1 MYRDFFEKLCK
12 SVGENPHREG
22 LKNTPQ
28 RLEQSLGE
36 LLSGYHKEA
45 KEVFHTTFCEI
56 PYNEM
61 IVIKNVEFYS
71 MCEHH
76 LLPFFGSITI
86 GYIPQE
92 KIAGISDFAKLIE
105 MYARRL
111 QTQENLTF
119 EIIETLMR
127 ELSPKGAMLVCEA
140 THLCMAMRG
149 VEKKSS
155 TLLTSAVRGIFKES
169 SKTRAEFLEHIKKC

>member
-1 MYRDFFEKLCK
+1 MYEDFFEKLCK
-12 SVGENPHREG
+12 EIGENPNREG
-22 LKNTPQ
+22 LLKTPQ
-28 RLEQSLGE
+28 RLRDSYLE
-36 LLSGYHKEA
+36 LFSGYKKNS
-45 KEVFHTTFCEI
+45 KEVFHSTFCEI

-61 IVIKNVEFYS
+61 IVIKNIEFYS

-76 LLPFFGSITI
+76 LLPFFGKINI
-86 GYIPQE
+86 GYIPNK
-92 KIAGISDFAKLIE
+92 KIAGISDFAKLVE

-119 EIIETLMR
+119 EIIQSLMN

-155 TLLTSAVRGIFKES
+155 SLLTSAVRGVFKES
-169 SKTRAEFLEHIKKC
+169 SKTRSEFLEHIKS

>member
-1 MYRDFFEKLCK
+1 MYKEFFEQLCK
-12 SVGENPHREG
+12 NIGENPHREG
-22 LKNTPQ
+22 LENTPQ
-28 RLEQSLGE
+28 RLEQSFGE
-36 LLSGYHKEA
+36 LFCGYKT
-45 KEVFHTTFCEI
+45 KDVFHTTFCEI

-76 LLPFFGSITI
+76 LLPFFGSISI
-86 GYIPQE
+86 GYIPDK

-169 SKTRAEFLEHIKKC
+169 SKTRAEFLEHIKK

>member
-1 MYRDFFEKLCK
+1 MYKEFFERLCE

-22 LKNTPQ
+22 LKKTPQ
-28 RLEQSLGE
+28 RLEQSFNE
-36 LLSGYHKEA
+36 LLSGYKKEA
-45 KEVFHTTFCEI
+45 KDVFHTTFCEI

-61 IVIKNVEFYS
+61 IVIKNIEFYS

-76 LLPFFGSITI
+76 LLPFFGSMSI

-92 KIAGISDFAKLIE
+92 KIAGVSDFAKLIE

-169 SKTRAEFLEHIKKC
+169 SKTRAEFLEHIKK

>member
-1 MYRDFFEKLCK
+1 MYEKFFKNLCQNI
-12 SVGENPHREG
+12 GENPNREG
-22 LKNTPQ
+22 LLKTPQ
-28 RLEQSLGE
+28 RLEESYLELFCGYKKSLQD
-36 LLSGYHKEA
+36 
-45 KEVFHTTFCEI
+45 VFHTTFCEI

-61 IVIKNVEFYS
+61 IVIKNIEFYS

-76 LLPFFGSITI
+76 LLPFFGAISI
-86 GYIPQE
+86 GYIPE
-92 KIAGISDFAKLIE
+92 KKIAGIGDFAKLIE

-119 EIIETLMR
+119 EIIESLMQ

-149 VEKKSS
+149 MEKKSS
-155 TLLTSAVRGIFKES
+155 TLLTSAVRGIFKEN
-169 SKTRAEFLEHIKKC
+169 SKTRSEFLEHIKK